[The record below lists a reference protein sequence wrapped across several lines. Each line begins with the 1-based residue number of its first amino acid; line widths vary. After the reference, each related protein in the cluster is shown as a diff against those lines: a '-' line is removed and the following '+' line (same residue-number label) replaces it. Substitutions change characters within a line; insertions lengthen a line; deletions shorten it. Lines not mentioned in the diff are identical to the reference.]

1 MAMLASPLVIPGPPL
16 PPAGR
21 NCPAG
26 WGDARSGGAQGLSIC
41 AQTGKDSGCSP
52 GERRGRC
59 NGNYICREIKNDF
72 KFHFPISQ
80 HIPWR
85 YFI

>member
-1 MAMLASPLVIPGPPL
+1 MAPPLVIPGPSRD
-16 PPAGR
+16 PAGR

-26 WGDARSGGAQGLSIC
+26 CGDVKPRGTQGLSIG
-41 AQTGKDSGCSP
+41 AQTGKDSGSSP
-52 GERRGRC
+52 RERRGKC
-59 NGNYICREIKNDF
+59 NSNYICREIKNDF
-72 KFHFPISQ
+72 KFYFPVSQ